1 MPTKTVAIEDM
12 EPIQKAAVALV
23 VFGKEVAAEVFKNLS
38 ENEIERLTVEI
49 ANLREVP
56 PELEETVIKECH
68 SIFMARQYVA
78 QGGIDF
84 ARGLLEDALG
94 RTRAAEILGRLEGS
108 LERSGFDM
116 LKHIDPRS
124 LHNMIQ
130 NEHPQT
136 IALILTQVSP
146 QQAAAVLS
154 DLAPELQGEIVL
166 RLAMMEKIAPETMR
180 QLEEFLDTQ
189 FEPTASRDMSVTA
202 GAKTVAEILN
212 IIDTATERRIMKV
225 LETEDE
231 EIANEIKNL
240 MFVFED
246 LTMLD
251 DRSMQRLL
259 KEVETKELA
268 KAMKTASEDLQHKIF
283 SNVSTRVATMIREEM
298 EFLGPMRLSD
308 VEKSQE
314 AIVAAVRRLEEQG
327 EIVIPGHGGTQDVF
341 V

>member
-1 MPTKTVAIEDM
+1 MPVKTVSIEDM

-38 ENEIERLTVEI
+38 EGEIERLTVEI

-84 ARGLLEDALG
+84 ARELLEDALG
-94 RTRAAEILGRLEGS
+94 RTRASEILGRLEGS

-136 IALILTQVSP
+136 ISLILTQVSP

-189 FEPTASRDMSVTA
+189 FEPTAGRDMSVTA

-225 LETEDE
+225 LESEDE

-240 MFVFED
+240 MFIFED

-283 SNVSTRVATMIREEM
+283 SNVSARVATMIREEM